1 MEGGRFPLGGHQ
13 AGTQCQKHFQKDQF
27 WCLMDFHS
35 GGTVSHNHCGLFSG
49 STPVPLVLQ
58 EKRGA
63 ADLQCHR
70 GLAGVHWALES
81 GRARRQESETRP
93 EDICTHAHCPCLRQK
108 EEGSKVSH

>member
-13 AGTQCQKHFQKDQF
+13 AGTQCQKRFQRDQF

-35 GGTVSHNHCGLFSG
+35 GGTVSQDHRGLFSG
-49 STPVPLVLQ
+49 STPAPLVPQ
-58 EKRGA
+58 EKGGA

-81 GRARRQESETRP
+81 ARSS
-93 EDICTHAHCPCLRQK
+93 CPGVQVK
-108 EEGSKVSH
+108 

>member
-1 MEGGRFPLGGHQ
+1 MKGGRFPLGGHQ

-81 GRARRQESETRP
+81 TRDLTDCYRRFIGKWNLG
-93 EDICTHAHCPCLRQK
+93 D
-108 EEGSKVSH
+108 